1 MRGRSEFEKKKGGV
15 EKMLID
21 LVLKVD
27 TTVPKS
33 RSE

>member
-1 MRGRSEFEKKKGGV
+1 MISAEFEQKKEKV

-27 TTVPKS
+27 TTVPKT
-33 RSE
+33 RAE